1 MMLYDLLEYS
11 ENYSMSSGSLQ
22 NYYRDEVNNYVTENE
37 NDCRVNKK
45 KTTTSKPFE

>member
-11 ENYSMSSGSLQ
+11 ENYLVSGSLQ
-22 NYYRDEVNNYVTENE
+22 NYYRDEVNNYVTEHE
-37 NDCRVNKK
+37 NDYRVNKK